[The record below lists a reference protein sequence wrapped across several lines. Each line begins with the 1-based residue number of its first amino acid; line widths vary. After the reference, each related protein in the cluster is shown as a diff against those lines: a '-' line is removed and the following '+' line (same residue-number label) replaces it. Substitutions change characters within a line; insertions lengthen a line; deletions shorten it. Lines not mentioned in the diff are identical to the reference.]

1 MSDPDVRREPAAS
14 RESHR
19 YSTTAGFRRALG
31 LTALGTVL
39 PGAGLTQTRRRL
51 LGWALFI
58 LAALVAVVIAVSVVA
73 QGATDTVLAVV
84 SRPGTLQW
92 LTIAF
97 VVVGLVWC
105 ASIVLTAVLSRP
117 GGLDRTRTVWLAAF
131 TTVMVLLVAAA
142 SVRAAQYAAIT
153 KDTVSGIFGT
163 NGEGGPDGGT
173 GVKIAGGGDPWAQT
187 KRVNILLLGSD
198 AGVDRTGTRT
208 DSMVVASIDTQSGRT
223 ALISLPRNLMNAPLP
238 RDSPLNSI
246 FPGGVYGQV
255 NGTPSCPT
263 DGPNGCLLNSV
274 WTVTDLYRKDHPG
287 AFGAAKTP
295 GRDQTRDVISEVLGL
310 PIDQTVVI
318 DLKGFEKLIDAM
330 GGVEVNVKLSG
341 NNTKMP
347 IGGHL
352 NENTGRMEGQ
362 VLGYFDPGRQRLDGF
377 KALWYARSRA
387 ADSDS
392 YRQARQ
398 RCVVQAIVKQV
409 NPARMV
415 AEYADIARIAK
426 DNIYTDIPAS
436 SLPAYVELVQRVQ
449 KAKIGNVALTSDQKV
464 FSSNP
469 DYSLVHRLVQKAIA
483 APKPKPAGTAPKPSP
498 SAPATTSTG
507 PTTGTAGASSIDE
520 YGVCQ

>member
-1 MSDPDVRREPAAS
+1 MTEPDASPAKTEGRDPLRPAP
-14 RESHR
+14 
-19 YSTTAGFRRALG
+19 TAGFQRALG

-39 PGAGLTQTRRRL
+39 PGAGLTQTRRRR
-51 LGWALFI
+51 LGWALFVI
-58 LAALVAVVIAVSVVA
+58 AAVAAVALAVAVLTK
-73 QGATDTVLAVV
+73 GATDTVLSVV
-84 SRPGTLQW
+84 SRPGALQW
-92 LTIAF
+92 LTVGF
-97 VVVGLVWC
+97 VAVGLVWC

-117 GGLDRTRTVWLAAF
+117 RRLGRARTGWLAAF
-131 TTVMVLLVAAA
+131 TTVMVLIVAAT

-153 KDTVSGIFGT
+153 KDTVSGIFAASDT
-163 NGEGGPDGGT
+163 ANPGGS
-173 GVKIAGGGDPWAQT
+173 GVRIAQGGDPWVHT

-208 DSMVVASIDTQSGRT
+208 DSIVVASIDTQSGRT

-238 RDSPLNSI
+238 QDSPLNAE

-274 WTVTDLYRKDHPG
+274 WTVTDLYRKDHPK

-295 GRDQTRDVISEVLGL
+295 GRDQTRDVISQVLGL

-318 DLKGFEKLIDAM
+318 DLKGFQQLIDAM
-330 GGVEVNVKLSG
+330 GGVDVNVKLSG

-352 NENTGRMEGQ
+352 NETTGRMDGH
-362 VLGYFDPGRQRLDGF
+362 VLGYFEPGRAHLDGF
-377 KALWYARSRA
+377 RALWYARSRA

-398 RCVVQAIVKQV
+398 RCVVQAIVRQV

-415 AEYADIARIAK
+415 AAYADIARIAK
-426 DNIYTDIPAS
+426 ANIYTDMPAS
-436 SLPAYVELVQRVQ
+436 SLTAYVELVQRVQ
-449 KAKIGNVALTSDQKV
+449 QAKITNVALTSDQKV

-469 DYSLVHRLVQKAIA
+469 DYSLVRRLVQKGIA
-483 APKPKPAGTAPKPSP
+483 APAPRGTSSKPSR
-498 SAPATTSTG
+498 SAPPTTSTV
-507 PTTGTAGASSIDE
+507 PTTGTAGESPIDQ
-520 YGVCQ
+520 YGVC